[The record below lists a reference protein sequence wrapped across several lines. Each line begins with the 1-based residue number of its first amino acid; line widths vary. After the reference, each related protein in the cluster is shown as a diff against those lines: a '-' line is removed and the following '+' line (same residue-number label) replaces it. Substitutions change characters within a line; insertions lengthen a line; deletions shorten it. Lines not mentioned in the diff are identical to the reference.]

1 MQETPGVNKSL
12 NNYLE
17 FRDRQVTLQV
27 PIISFFL
34 SYLKSFFSETN
45 LIDERKKKNNPPF
58 ITK

>member
-45 LIDERKKKNNPPF
+45 LIDERKKKNNPLL
-58 ITK
+58 